1 MAMEDSPCQEQN
13 PQLFEDITPNKDGGI
28 LKTLVRRGEGEDNPS
43 NGCKVYV
50 HYVGR
55 LESGEKFDSSR
66 DRGEV
71 FTFELGKNS
80 VIKGWD
86 LGVKTMLKNEVCEL
100 KIASGYAY
108 GEKGFP
114 PKIPENATLI
124 FEIELLSWDDELVIP
139 GIRKRL
145 IKEGITGGG
154 KPNLE
159 GRVKVHVRGCYE
171 GVLFDERDVEFVI
184 GDGFEHGVIEG
195 VEKGICKMKR
205 YEKAKFFISSQYAF
219 KDVGNEHFGIPPNAD
234 EIEYE
239 ICLFDFERVKEIYEM
254 NYDEKLEKAQ
264 DLKDR
269 GLKCVRA
276 CEYQKAI
283 DYYERI
289 LKYIAINK
297 EDSDYQRGLP
307 FKIAS
312 NLNAALCYLKVKD
325 FSKAKL
331 KSEKVVKKLDPNN
344 VKGYFRLGE
353 AFVGLTEYHNAV
365 KAYENALKI
374 EPENNATK
382 QQLVRARVLAKK
394 QSEKEKKLYG
404 DIFAKLSES

>member
-1 MAMEDSPCQEQN
+1 MDMDEKPTQEEK
-13 PQLFEDITPNKDGGI
+13 PAQLFQDISPDKDGGI
-28 LKTLVRRGEGEDNPS
+28 LKTLVKQGEGDDTPG

-55 LESGEKFDSSR
+55 LENGEKFDSSR
-66 DRGEV
+66 DRGDV
-71 FTFELGKNS
+71 FTFELGKET

-86 LGVKTMLKNEVCEL
+86 IGVKTMCKNEICEF
-100 KIASGYAY
+100 KISSKYAY

-114 PKIPENATLI
+114 PKIPANATLI
-124 FEIELLSWDDELVIP
+124 FEIELLSWDDEEIIP
-139 GIRKRL
+139 GLRKRL
-145 IKEGITGGG
+145 IKEGVTGGG

-171 GVLFDERDVEFVI
+171 DMLFDERDVEFVI
-184 GDGFEHGVIEG
+184 GDGFEHGIIEG
-195 VEKGICKMKR
+195 VEKGICKMRR

-219 KDVGNEHFGIPPNAD
+219 KDVGNEEFGIPPNAD
-234 EIEYE
+234 EIVYE

-289 LKYIAINK
+289 LKYISINK
-297 EDSDYQRGLP
+297 EDSDYPRGLP
-307 FKIAS
+307 FKISS
-312 NLNAALCYLKVKD
+312 NLNAALCYLKIKD
-325 FSKAKL
+325 YMKAKL
-331 KSEKVVKKLDPNN
+331 KSEKVVKLDPDN
-344 VKGYFRLGE
+344 VKGFFRLGE
-353 AFVGLTEYHNAV
+353 AFLGLNEFQNAA

-374 EPENNATK
+374 EPENNAAK
-382 QQLVRARVLAKK
+382 QQLSKARTQAKK

-404 DIFAKLSES
+404 NIFAKLSEQ

>member
-1 MAMEDSPCQEQN
+1 MEEEAKTSEEKPVS
-13 PQLFEDITPNKDGGI
+13 LFEDVTPNKDGGI
-28 LKTLVRRGEGEDNPS
+28 LKTLVRHGEGEDSPAS
-43 NGCKVYV
+43 GCKVYV

-55 LESGEKFDSSR
+55 LENGVKFDSSR

-71 FTFELGKNS
+71 FTFQAGQGE

-86 LGVKTMLKNEVCEL
+86 IGVQTMLKNEVCEL
-100 KIASGYAY
+100 KISPEYGYGA
-108 GEKGFP
+108 KGFP

-124 FEIELLSWDDELVIP
+124 FEIELLSWDDEEIVP

-145 IKEGITGGG
+145 IKEGITSGG

-159 GRVKVHVRGCYE
+159 GRVKVHVRGCYD
-171 GVLFDERDVEFVI
+171 GTLFDERDVEFVI
-184 GDGFEHGVIEG
+184 GDGFEHGIIEG
-195 VEKGICKMKR
+195 VEKGICQMRR
-205 YEKAKFFISSQYAF
+205 YEKSKLFISPQYAF
-219 KDVGNEHFGIPPNAD
+219 KDIGSEEWGIPPNAD

-239 ICLFDFERVKEIYEM
+239 VCLFDFERVKEIYEM

-276 CEYQKAI
+276 CEYIKAI

-297 EDSDYQRGLP
+297 EDSDYVRGLP
-307 FKIAS
+307 FKISS
-312 NLNAALCYLKVKD
+312 NLNAALCYLKTKD
-325 FSKAKL
+325 YLKAKL
-331 KSEKVVKKLDPNN
+331 KSEKVVKLDSNN

-353 AFVGLTEYHNAV
+353 ALYGLTEYHDSV
-365 KAYENALKI
+365 RAYENALKI
-374 EPENNATK
+374 EPGNNAAK
-382 QQLVRARVLAKK
+382 QQLAKARMQAKK

-404 DIFAKLSES
+404 NIFAKLSED